1 MIRAIQIKNGKGEGI
16 IFFRDPH
23 ISRTWNFRDPHITRG
38 FWYPYIPKIAF
49 SGPSHTKN
57 HNFTTPT
64 YKKCHFRDPPH
75 TKDYAHALNRDQQKI
90 EALQNIVCILEIQ
103 INTKVIQNCIEI
115 EINILQFKKLH
126 GNDKFL
132 QSFGLKIVWLN
143 SGQKM

>member
-1 MIRAIQIKNGKGEGI
+1 M

-23 ISRTWNFRDPHITRG
+23 ISRTWYFRDPHITRG

-57 HNFTTPT
+57 GNFTTPT
-64 YKKCHFRDPPH
+64 YKKCHFRDPH
-75 TKDYAHALNRDQQKI
+75 TKDYAHALNRDQLKI
-90 EALQNIVCILEIQ
+90 EAMQNTVCILEIH
-103 INTKVIQNCIEI
+103 INTKAIQNCNEI
-115 EINILQFKKLH
+115 EINFLQFKKYH

-143 SGQKM
+143 SGQKMWIEFCL